1 MKEWKEDKIG
11 SFRLTRI
18 NPKLE
23 PEKSGREKRREKRKL
38 QRKNKS

>member
-1 MKEWKEDKIG
+1 MKTFKEFK
-11 SFRLTRI
+11 SEEYTRI
-18 NPKLE
+18 IKKVD